1 MCGCLRLVLP
11 LTGRFSREP
20 LVVIVRPALR
30 NPATTDIN
38 DVTKAM
44 LLVMDLL
51 LEEDETVVIR
61 GLEVVLD
68 SSAMTWQ
75 HAAQMNPSVIKKAAV
90 IMQVIARPVSL
101 YCQEGKE
108 RGLLIC
114 RVEMGD
120 RALINVGL
128 GRR

>member
-11 LTGRFSREP
+11 LTGRSSRES

-30 NPATTDIN
+30 NPATTDMN

-44 LLVMDLL
+44 LMMMDLL

-61 GLEVVLD
+61 GVEVVLD
-68 SSAMTWQ
+68 SNAMTWQ

-101 YCQEGKE
+101 YCQEGEE
-108 RGLLIC
+108 RSLLIC
-114 RVEMGD
+114 LVEMGD
-120 RALINVGL
+120 RALMNVRL